1 MGIVAKK
8 VKELIKRA
16 ETWPVE
22 AQEELVRAITE
33 VTHEIETTQQGVYRL
48 SEDGRAGVRRGLMEM
63 REGKFASD
71 ERVAAIFRKAR
82 SARRW
87 PWEGER

>member
-8 VKELIKRA
+8 VEELLKRA
-16 ETWPVE
+16 EAWPVE

-33 VTHEIETTQQGVYRL
+33 AIDEIETRQRGVYRL
-48 SEDGRAGVRRGLMEM
+48 SEDERAGVRRGLMEM

-71 ERVAAIFRKAR
+71 ERVVAIFRKAR
-82 SARRW
+82 SPRA
-87 PWEGER
+87 